1 MVRLFGGYSD
11 LESFSCLG
19 SGFPSDG
26 ASSEDGLSS
35 LFVSPSAGAFSGAS
49 IFSEIMWTFRAAG
62 SMTSG

>member
-11 LESFSCLG
+11 LESFSCLD
-19 SGFPSDG
+19 SGFSSDG
-26 ASSEDGLSS
+26 VSSEDGLSA
-35 LFVSPSAGAFSGAS
+35 LFVSPSAEAS